1 MVTFDSGLYLHT
13 IHLACNKYPATFS
26 IALHYAGSLCFGVTY
41 NRYHLLYTG
50 LLSCTLFGL
59 FSVFRKIQLDELNYV
74 PKKGIK
80 IFLILVGIALIV
92 ALIPDVIQTIITNAT
107 PPFIEVYTTSV
118 TNVLDE
124 LCRN

>member
-1 MVTFDSGLYLHT
+1 MREVFALALHT
-13 IHLACNKYPATFS
+13 
-26 IALHYAGSLCFGVTY
+26 

-80 IFLILVGIALIV
+80 IFLILVGTALIV
-92 ALIPDVIQTIITNAT
+92 AWIPDVIQTIITNAT